1 MRLHYTNLY
10 NPIFFISSAEWI
22 WWSWQRHWW
31 DLTGFW
37 TSCSAD
43 NFTYSEF
50 LLNKNII
57 CFFVLPCAFIDLS
70 IVSLSRVKIFFYS
83 TNCFV
88 FLTIVSDQKQTCK
101 WLGKISCF
109 IVYFE
114 HSIFVENFMNVL
126 QTTSMKQLRR
136 RLLE

>member
-22 WWSWQRHWW
+22 WRSWQRYWW

-50 LLNKNII
+50 LLKKNIS

-70 IVSLSRVKIFFYS
+70 IVSLSRVQIFFYS
-83 TNCFV
+83 TSCFV

-136 RLLE
+136 RL